1 MSATQ
6 PPAVSVDT
14 VMAEL
19 QDRVRVRLREEL
31 LQHGASRAL
40 EDPEVFAE
48 VERMLRDATSR
59 TGGRAL
65 LLPELLGDPAGWRI
79 EPALSYP
86 SHRTAMAATVIRG
99 LKRRVLMPVLRWLF
113 EYSHDNFVR
122 QQRVNHV
129 LFACVQELAI
139 QNAELRRHLRQLST
153 RPSTGPPAN
162 QGRPEALDGR

>member
-1 MSATQ
+1 MSLKQ
-6 PPAVSVDT
+6 PPAVPVDT

-19 QDRVRVRLREEL
+19 QDRVRARLRDEL

-40 EDPEVFAE
+40 EDPDVFAD
-48 VERMLRDATSR
+48 VERVLREAVSR
-59 TGGRAL
+59 TGVRAL
-65 LLPELLGDPAGWRI
+65 LLPEFLGDPAGWRI
-79 EPALSYP
+79 EPALTYS

-99 LKRRVLMPVLRWLF
+99 IKQRVLMPALRWLF

-139 QNAELRRHLRQLST
+139 QNAELRRDLQNLRS
-153 RPSTGPPAN
+153 R
-162 QGRPEALDGR
+162 